1 MRSSV
6 TDGDPRSDWE
16 RWHGE
21 RVTRVA
27 EPHGPLSLTG
37 THWLADH
44 PDGRLPAVPGRWR
57 ADGGA
62 VLLSAAP
69 EDGLSLDGAPFTG
82 EVRLTADRVPVDRSR
97 VACGGG
103 GSS

>member
-6 TDGDPRSDWE
+6 TDGDLRSDWE
-16 RWHGE
+16 HWHEE
-21 RVTRVA
+21 RVTQVA
-27 EPHGPLSLTG
+27 APHGPLSLTG

-57 ADGGA
+57 DDGDA

-69 EDGLSLDGAPFTG
+69 EDGLTSTG
-82 EVRLTADRVPVDRSR
+82 RRSR
-97 VACGGG
+97 ARSVSPPTTCPSTGPGSPAGTG
-103 GSS
+103 GSW